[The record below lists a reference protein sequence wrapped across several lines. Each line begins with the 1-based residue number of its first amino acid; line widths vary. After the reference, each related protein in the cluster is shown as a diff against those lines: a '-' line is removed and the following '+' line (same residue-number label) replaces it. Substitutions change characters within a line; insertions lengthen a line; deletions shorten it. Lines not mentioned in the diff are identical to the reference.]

1 MTEEQIAE
9 LRRLDAAAS
18 PSEWP
23 LAPEDMITRNGL
35 LLTEAEA
42 AVLVAA
48 RNALPRLLEERKR
61 LLEALRAVEWTGGMG
76 DQHCSIC
83 RGYSRQWGDG
93 HGHVAGCK
101 LADAIAFAEEP
112 AP

>member
-1 MTEEQIAE
+1 MTEEQIADI
-9 LRRLDAAAS
+9 RD
-18 PSEWP
+18 W
-23 LAPEDMITRNGL
+23 LANDPWAT
-35 LLTEAEA
+35 
-42 AVLVAA
+42 
-48 RNALPRLLEERKR
+48 RLLEERKR

-76 DQHCSIC
+76 DQHCSLC
-83 RGYSRQWGDG
+83 QGYSRQWGDG